1 LLIFID
7 IGVNFALEQ
16 TLLVVVLAVFSYMD
30 FKVVSAYLQFI
41 RGGFVLLFFGYI
53 LVAFC

>member
-1 LLIFID
+1 MLIFID